1 MTSTHTPH
9 PDCLAL
15 FEKLSEFIDKE
26 LDEPTYREIDR
37 HAQTCEKC
45 RTCLETLRRTAEL
58 CGSLNE
64 FSVPETFSAR
74 LLAYLKSRMKG
85 KGA

>member
-37 HAQTCEKC
+37 HAQTCEK
-45 RTCLETLRRTAEL
+45 
-58 CGSLNE
+58 
-64 FSVPETFSAR
+64 
-74 LLAYLKSRMKG
+74 
-85 KGA
+85 